1 MNRDQATIYRRRNIG
16 IVYQKYNLIQ
26 MLNVY
31 ENIVFPIEMDGN
43 KPDYKYIDEILDTL
57 GLKDKKIVKST
68 HYLAVNNKESQ
79 LLGL

>member
-1 MNRDQATIYRRRNIG
+1 
-16 IVYQKYNLIQ
+16 
-26 MLNVY
+26 
-31 ENIVFPIEMDGN
+31 MDGN